1 MWNDVNI
8 YIYIMDVHSSHEY
21 IYTPSWSWL
30 DIPHIFPISRW
41 CVCVCV
47 CVCTQPQVGHQKSRD
62 LLQPNFS
69 CFHVRSMS
77 CQHLWFQKN
86 ILMNFKVHFAEAHS
100 AQHSGDSSA
109 RIHRASRTS
118 SVTKK
123 LSLLLCPF
131 IQYIGHHRSVW
142 KYIPQTENLWVLY
155 VFMAFPIQTLTL
167 TTFFCIP
174 VQMAFWFGVF
184 GTSGVGRGLGGFG
197 VGVSTFMVT
206 CRHWECYAAN
216 NVMLSTFWTLRCR
229 GFSYGKHLNSIEG
242 FLKWW

>member
-1 MWNDVNI
+1 MYILVMNI
-8 YIYIMDVHSSHEY
+8 SIHPVDRDWIYPTYFQFHGG
-21 IYTPSWSWL
+21 L
-30 DIPHIFPISRW
+30 
-41 CVCVCV
+41 CVCV

-100 AQHSGDSSA
+100 AQHSGGSSA

-131 IQYIGHHRSVW
+131 IQYIGHHRSV
-142 KYIPQTENLWVLY
+142 
-155 VFMAFPIQTLTL
+155 
-167 TTFFCIP
+167 
-174 VQMAFWFGVF
+174 
-184 GTSGVGRGLGGFG
+184 
-197 VGVSTFMVT
+197 
-206 CRHWECYAAN
+206 
-216 NVMLSTFWTLRCR
+216 
-229 GFSYGKHLNSIEG
+229 
-242 FLKWW
+242 

>member
-1 MWNDVNI
+1 MNI
-8 YIYIMDVHSSHEY
+8 SIHPVDRDWIYPTYFQFHGG
-21 IYTPSWSWL
+21 L
-30 DIPHIFPISRW
+30 
-41 CVCVCV
+41 CVCV

-86 ILMNFKVHFAEAHS
+86 ILMNFKVHFAEAHP
-100 AQHSGDSSA
+100 AQHSGGSSA

-155 VFMAFPIQTLTL
+155 VFLWLFPFKLWLWLLFFVSPCRWRFDLAFS
-167 TTFFCIP
+167 
-174 VQMAFWFGVF
+174 AH
-184 GTSGVGRGLGGFG
+184 RGW
-197 VGVSTFMVT
+197 VGVWVGLEWACQRS
-206 CRHWECYAAN
+206 W
-216 NVMLSTFWTLRCR
+216 
-229 GFSYGKHLNSIEG
+229 
-242 FLKWW
+242 